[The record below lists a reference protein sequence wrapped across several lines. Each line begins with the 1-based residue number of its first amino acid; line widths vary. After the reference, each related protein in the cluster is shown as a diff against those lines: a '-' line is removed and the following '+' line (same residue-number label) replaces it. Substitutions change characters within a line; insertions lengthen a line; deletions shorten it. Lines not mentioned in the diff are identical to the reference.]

1 MNRSADFWREFDL
14 PLLGK
19 MFPVAEHDDR
29 VTTQALGEEGDDPN
43 WDGPVTTMATGEEG
57 DDTATTQALGEE
69 GDDPNWDGPSSP
81 IDPGDTTVTSDA
93 IGEEGDDPNW
103 GGPDTPIDP
112 GDGAG
117 HFSTDVGSAD
127 NWETGG
133 L

>member
-43 WDGPVTTMATGEEG
+43 WDGP
-57 DDTATTQALGEE
+57 
-69 GDDPNWDGPSSP
+69 SSP
-81 IDPGDTTVTSDA
+81 IDPGDTTVTSDAIGEEGDDPNWGGPDIPIDIPEDTVTTQA